1 MAKQNL
7 SMGRKKTGCT
17 KILSKSHRHVTFSKR
32 RSGLFKKASEL
43 CTLCGAEIAIVVFS
57 PAGKIFSF
65 GHPNVEPILDRF
77 LTGNPNLG
85 SKKHQLIEAHQNA
98 NVRELNNYLTQ
109 IINQVEAEKKYGEA
123 LDHMRRANQRQCW
136 WDAPIN
142 ELGLHELEQL
152 RVSIE
157 ELKKNVA
164 KQANKILFESAPN
177 SLPHLEMNGIEYV
190 EFLES
195 KPKVDAASTI
205 PNAYD
210 FAYGY
215 LL

>member
-1 MAKQNL
+1 
-7 SMGRKKTGCT
+7 MGRKKTACT

-32 RSGLFKKASEL
+32 RSGLFKKASDL

-57 PAGKIFSF
+57 PAGKVFSF

-77 LTGNPNLG
+77 LTGNPKLG

-98 NVRELNNYLTQ
+98 NVCELNNYLTR

-136 WDAPIN
+136 WEAPIN
-142 ELGLHELEQL
+142 ELGLHALKQL
-152 RVSIE
+152 RVLIE

-164 KQANKILFESAPN
+164 KQANKIFFESTPN
-177 SLPHLEMNGIEYV
+177 CSPYMEMNGTEYV

-195 KPKVDAASTI
+195 KPKVNAASTI

-210 FAYGY
+210 FAYGD

>member
-1 MAKQNL
+1 
-7 SMGRKKTGCT
+7 MGRKKTGCT

-57 PAGKIFSF
+57 PAGKVFSF

-77 LTGNPNLG
+77 LTGNPKLG

-123 LDHMRRANQRQCW
+123 LDHLRGANQRQCW
-136 WDAPIN
+136 WEAPIN

-164 KQANKILFESAPN
+164 IQANEILFQSTPN
-177 SLPHLEMNGIEYV
+177 SSLHLEMNGIEYV
-190 EFLES
+190 DFLES
-195 KPKVDAASTI
+195 KHKVDAASTI

-210 FAYGY
+210 FAYGD